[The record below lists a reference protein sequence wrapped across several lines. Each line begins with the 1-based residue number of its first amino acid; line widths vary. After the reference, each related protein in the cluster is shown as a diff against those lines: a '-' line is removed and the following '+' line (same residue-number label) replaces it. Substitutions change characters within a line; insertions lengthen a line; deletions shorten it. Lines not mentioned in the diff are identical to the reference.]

1 MGSKFFFASPPLH
14 HEMFEQEKIAMA
26 RGRLRLKKVGD
37 FSFFHMNYVNVQKR
51 MKQNG
56 KISLND
62 NENNYFD
69 NLFWIWMP
77 PSYYWAVSTDSVTE
91 DMQE

>member
-1 MGSKFFFASPPLH
+1 MV
-14 HEMFEQEKIAMA
+14 

-37 FSFFHMNYVNVQKR
+37 FSFFHVNYVNVKKR

-69 NLFWIWMP
+69 NLF
-77 PSYYWAVSTDSVTE
+77 
-91 DMQE
+91 